1 MPNQRKTHLLIQNFI
16 RKKFGVKKKLC
27 SADPWTRTD
36 LGPETGPDR
45 TGLEHLGPDQF
56 QKTDPY
62 HQIIIRSYH
71 HIIIS
76 YHHSVVVSSYHLI
89 SIASYHHSVT
99 SLHHHIITSSRY
111 CSRSST
117 RSKNSKISNFHTP
130 LFGQFGRSSGDLC
143 HYGGY
148 NAMNPGTI
156 G

>member
-1 MPNQRKTHLLIQNFI
+1 MYHLIQAHLTQAHLQINYVLPI
-16 RKKFGVKKKLC
+16 
-27 SADPWTRTD
+27 P
-36 LGPETGPDR
+36 GPGPISDRRPDRTGPDR
-45 TGLEHLGPDQF
+45 TGLEHLGPDRL

-89 SIASYHHSVT
+89 IIASYHHSVT
-99 SLHHHIITSSRY
+99 SLHHHTITSSRY

-117 RSKNSKISNFHTP
+117 RSKNTKISKFHTP
-130 LFGQFGRSSGDLC
+130 LFGEFGRSSGDLC
-143 HYGGY
+143 HYRGY
-148 NAMNPGTI
+148 NAMNLGTI